1 MNTNAEELKK
11 QYSVVSSMI
20 TELLTK
26 IKGESNDINIED
38 ITAQKSDTI
47 SALSGFEKK
56 INEDIKSLVEK
67 DAEWDTFTIA
77 FYGETNAGKSSII
90 ETLRILLN
98 ESSKE
103 NQHREFDKIASSIN
117 YKPGC
122 LENYDAEFKEIE
134 HKVSENIN
142 KIEMLH
148 SEHENNLSKL
158 NGTTHHLETS
168 LANEKLQ
175 YSFWEK
181 IKYIFIKSD
190 TERTLK
196 SHLATI
202 QSTQVEYLNK
212 VKLIESI
219 NQTLLSDKQEL
230 QASFDVLKEN
240 LEKLRPF
247 VYDGEIIGNG
257 QRDFTTKTEKYNF
270 ESNGQKFAI
279 LDMPGIEGEE
289 SKVKEDIDQALKK
302 AHAVFYVTP
311 KAKTPEKGNDGSPG
325 TIDKIK
331 AHLESQTEVYT
342 IFNKKITNPIVLRG
356 ELTNSDECSSLD
368 NLDAEMK
375 KILGDNYQSPC
386 MRLSAIPAFLAS
398 TTRLLPV
405 ESGNVDFYSSQQK
418 FLKDLSREEIFIK
431 SGFKDFTNYITDE
444 ICQNYEKKIILSNT
458 NKLKNIITGGIECLD
473 IAYREYKKTESNV
486 RKIYKNTSTEID
498 ELVNNVEPN
507 LESKTRELTKEMI
520 SSIRGRLYDQIKKNI
535 SNDEVKSLIEDES
548 KALGETFEPKI
559 KRIFDEVTNEFA
571 ENMKDVIQRFVKHS
585 EGMFNRGIQ
594 NNPDL
599 SNLSIKIDFKF
610 DNGINV
616 LGLLG
621 GLGGVGWAIWAAII
635 GGGGWTFL
643 SIASLVAGLVAVGK
657 SVMSFFSDGYK
668 MSQQRDKVDEFLAKA
683 RKQIEQ
689 ELKDSFDEM
698 KKEYQKIGT
707 DTQKKLGQIPENI
720 QQLCEQF
727 VSAKQGLA
735 TLVNEI

>member
-1 MNTNAEELKK
+1 M
-11 QYSVVSSMI
+11 
-20 TELLTK
+20 
-26 IKGESNDINIED
+26 
-38 ITAQKSDTI
+38 
-47 SALSGFEKK
+47 
-56 INEDIKSLVEK
+56 
-67 DAEWDTFTIA
+67 FT
-77 FYGETNAGKSSII
+77 
-90 ETLRILLN
+90 
-98 ESSKE
+98 
-103 NQHREFDKIASSIN
+103 
-117 YKPGC
+117 
-122 LENYDAEFKEIE
+122 
-134 HKVSENIN
+134 
-142 KIEMLH
+142 
-148 SEHENNLSKL
+148 
-158 NGTTHHLETS
+158 
-168 LANEKLQ
+168 
-175 YSFWEK
+175 
-181 IKYIFIKSD
+181 
-190 TERTLK
+190 
-196 SHLATI
+196 
-202 QSTQVEYLNK
+202 
-212 VKLIESI
+212 LIGVR
-219 NQTLLSDKQEL
+219 Q
-230 QASFDVLKEN
+230 
-240 LEKLRPF
+240 
-247 VYDGEIIGNG
+247 
-257 QRDFTTKTEKYNF
+257 
-270 ESNGQKFAI
+270 
-279 LDMPGIEGEE
+279 IEGR
-289 SKVKEDIDQALKK
+289 S
-302 AHAVFYVTP
+302 
-311 KAKTPEKGNDGSPG
+311 
-325 TIDKIK
+325 
-331 AHLESQTEVYT
+331 
-342 IFNKKITNPIVLRG
+342 
-356 ELTNSDECSSLD
+356 
-368 NLDAEMK
+368 
-375 KILGDNYQSPC
+375 
-386 MRLSAIPAFLAS
+386 
-398 TTRLLPV
+398 
-405 ESGNVDFYSSQQK
+405 
-418 FLKDLSREEIFIK
+418 
-431 SGFKDFTNYITDE
+431 DFTNYITDE

-473 IAYREYKKTESNV
+473 IAYREYKKTERNV

-520 SSIRGRLYDQIKKNI
+520 SSIRGRLYDQIEKNI

-621 GLGGVGWAIWAAII
+621 GLGGVGGAIWAAII
-635 GGGGWTFL
+635 AGGGWTFL